1 MFKLL
6 LFSGLFVLS
15 LCLPKDL
22 SSQSDNMEFYSD
34 LESSQFLLT
43 DKNSRTR
50 SNTQPPHHTSE
61 MRNRVPRAVEELLS
75 DEGSGMLE
83 ETTTVSPATAQAA
96 ATETTT
102 TMATTTTTQSPV
114 TTSTTTTTT
123 VAATEGSITTT
134 TVAPTTT
141 TTTTTIATT
150 TTATSST
157 PRFIVGIRM
166 LLLNAFISDYNN
178 PQSSAYQQQAASI
191 VSWCTPIYSQRYG
204 SMFVRVVVIS
214 LRSSIRYRQANTEA
228 EIQVEFDQNAP
239 ENAPTSSD
247 VALAIQQE
255 ASSTSNPIDVDINN
269 IEVTRAPQVMSNA
282 QFTTSENFVLSLL
295 SINSTSYRNRA
306 ALIKEELEPFFH
318 EDYSPDFICLT
329 PETFSVGTV
338 QSNSILHQS
347 ELHFTYNATLP
358 SATDV
363 YNTMLRAARSGKL
376 SINIISVDG
385 KDVSASSSGDVSSKI
400 NLFTTCSLTLLSLL
414 LIRPW

>member
-1 MFKLL
+1 MTRPREVVYMANRRGPSTDPWATPVERDDYSFP
-6 LFSGLFVLS
+6 SNYPG
-15 LCLPKDL
+15 
-22 SSQSDNMEFYSD
+22 SSHRDNHYHGNNYNYT
-34 LESSQFLLT
+34 ESSH
-43 DKNSRTR
+43 SC
-50 SNTQPPHHTSE
+50 SNYHNH
-61 MRNRVPRAVEELLS
+61 
-75 DEGSGMLE
+75 
-83 ETTTVSPATAQAA
+83 
-96 ATETTT
+96 
-102 TMATTTTTQSPV
+102 
-114 TTSTTTTTT
+114 
-123 VAATEGSITTT
+123 
-134 TVAPTTT
+134 
-141 TTTTTIATT
+141 
-150 TTATSST
+150 SSSYRGFNHNYHGC
-157 PRFIVGIRM
+157 P
-166 LLLNAFISDYNN
+166 NN
-178 PQSSAYQQQAASI
+178 NNYH
-191 VSWCTPIYSQRYG
+191 VYSHLQ
-204 SMFVRVVVIS
+204 
-214 LRSSIRYRQANTEA
+214 SSIRYRQANTEA

-247 VALAIQQE
+247 VALAIKQE
-255 ASSTSNPIDVDINN
+255 ASSTSNPIDVDLNN

-338 QSNSILHQS
+338 HSNSILHQS

-400 NLFTTCSLTLLSLL
+400 SLFTTCCLTLLSLL

>member
-83 ETTTVSPATAQAA
+83 ETTTVSPATTQAA

-102 TMATTTTTQSPV
+102 TMATTTTTQSPA
-114 TTSTTTTTT
+114 TAAATTTTT

-134 TVAPTTT
+134 TVAPTTTTTTVAPTTTTTT

-247 VALAIQQE
+247 VALAIKQE

-269 IEVTRAPQVMSNA
+269 IEVTRAPQLMSNA
-282 QFTTSENFVLSLL
+282 QFTTSEDFVLSLL

-329 PETFSVGTV
+329 PETFR
-338 QSNSILHQS
+338 
-347 ELHFTYNATLP
+347 Y
-358 SATDV
+358 
-363 YNTMLRAARSGKL
+363 
-376 SINIISVDG
+376 
-385 KDVSASSSGDVSSKI
+385 VS
-400 NLFTTCSLTLLSLL
+400 
-414 LIRPW
+414 